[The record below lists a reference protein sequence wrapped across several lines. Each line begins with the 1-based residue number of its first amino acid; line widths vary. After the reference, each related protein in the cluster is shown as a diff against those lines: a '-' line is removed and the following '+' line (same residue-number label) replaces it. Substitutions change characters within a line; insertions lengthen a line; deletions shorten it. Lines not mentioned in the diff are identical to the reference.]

1 MATTVSTRGRTKVR
15 RVLVGKP
22 IRRIKTDV
30 TTNVTLATLGG
41 VDISAAVDG
50 STLVFN
56 VSTGNFEAT
65 TELDRQDVNG
75 GQY

>member
-30 TTNVTLATLGG
+30 TTNITLATLGG
-41 VDISAAVDG
+41 VDISAAVEG
-50 STLVFN
+50 STLVYN
-56 VSTGNFEAT
+56 ASTGNFEAN
-65 TELDRQDVNG
+65 TELEAQTING